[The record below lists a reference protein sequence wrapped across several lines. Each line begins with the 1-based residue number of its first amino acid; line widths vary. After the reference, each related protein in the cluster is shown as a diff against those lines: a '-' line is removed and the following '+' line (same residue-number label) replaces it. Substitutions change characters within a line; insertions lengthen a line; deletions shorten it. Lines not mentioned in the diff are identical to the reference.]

1 MAPLR
6 RLLIA
11 LCLPALLLPSAVPFP
26 APSTDW
32 AACRDLSQRLSRLL
46 GTMKE
51 SHRVLDGV
59 RLGGE
64 EDSEGDCAP
73 RIRCSDACDP
83 STLDTNNTH
92 CLQRILRGLQHYQAM
107 LGSDIF
113 ATHPQPEL
121 KAVLEGLLGLVQVPV
136 RSCQPPLP
144 TPAVTWRQPLLQHNT
159 LERLRSFTAIMSR
172 VFTHSASA
180 R

>member
-6 RLLIA
+6 RLLLA
-11 LCLPALLLPSAVPFP
+11 LCLPAMLLPPAVPFP

-51 SHRVLDGV
+51 SHRVLSGV

-64 EDSEGDCAP
+64 EDMEGECAP

-83 STLDTNNTH
+83 STLDTNSTL
-92 CLQRILRGLQHYQAM
+92 CLQRILQGLQHYQAR

-121 KAVLEGLLGLVQVPV
+121 KAVLEELLSLVQVPM
-136 RSCQPPLP
+136 RSCRPPP
-144 TPAVTWRQPLLQHNT
+144 PPQADSWAQPLLQHGT
-159 LERLRSFTAIMSR
+159 LERLRSFTAVMSR
-172 VFTHSASA
+172 VFTHGAST

>member
-1 MAPLR
+1 MVPFR
-6 RLLIA
+6 RLL
-11 LCLPALLLPSAVPFP
+11 LVFCLPAMLLPPAVPFP
-26 APSTDW
+26 TPGTDW

-46 GTMKE
+46 GAMKE

-83 STLDTNNTH
+83 STLDTNSTN
-92 CLQRILRGLQHYQAM
+92 CLRRILQGLQHYQTV
-107 LGSDIF
+107 LSSDIF

-121 KAVLEGLLGLVQVPV
+121 KAVLDELLGLVQVPF
-136 RSCQPPLP
+136 RSCQTPPPPP
-144 TPAVTWRQPLLQHNT
+144 TDLWARPLLQHNT
-159 LERLRSFTAIMSR
+159 LERLRSFTAVMSR
-172 VFTHSASA
+172 VFTHGAST